1 MTGAEAVVVGEVE
14 GEEVLEEVGAA
25 EVGGV
30 AGDVEGGHVGE
41 SGKAEVGTAWGLNG
55 RKERDVEGEGT
66 EVECDG
72 LDRADGEDHEPRQV
86 GEFPRV

>member
-1 MTGAEAVVVGEVE
+1 MEAVVVGEVE
-14 GEEVLEEVGAA
+14 GEEVLE

-41 SGKAEVGTAWGLNG
+41 SGKAEVGTAWGWNG
-55 RKERDVEGEGT
+55 RRERDVEGEGM

-86 GEFPRV
+86 GEFPRA

>member
-1 MTGAEAVVVGEVE
+1 MEAVVVGEVE

-41 SGKAEVGTAWGLNG
+41 SGKAEVGTAWGWNG

-66 EVECDG
+66 EVEC
-72 LDRADGEDHEPRQV
+72 ADGEDHEPLQV
-86 GEFPRV
+86 GEFPRA

>member
-1 MTGAEAVVVGEVE
+1 MEAVVVGEVE
-14 GEEVLEEVGAA
+14 GEEVLE

-41 SGKAEVGTAWGLNG
+41 SGKAEVGTAWGWNG
-55 RKERDVEGEGT
+55 RRGMDVEGEGT

-86 GEFPRV
+86 GEFLRA

>member
-1 MTGAEAVVVGEVE
+1 MTGVEVVVVGEVE
-14 GEEVLEEVGAA
+14 GEEVLE

-41 SGKAEVGTAWGLNG
+41 SGKAEVGTAWGWNG
-55 RKERDVEGEGT
+55 RRGRDVEGEGT

-86 GEFPRV
+86 VEFPRA

>member
-1 MTGAEAVVVGEVE
+1 MGVEAVVVGEVE

-41 SGKAEVGTAWGLNG
+41 SGKAEVGTAWGWNG
-55 RKERDVEGEGT
+55 RRERDVEGEGT

-72 LDRADGEDHEPRQV
+72 LDCADGEDHEPPQV
-86 GEFPRV
+86 GEFLRA